1 MNAPLSRMNQ
11 ALQNRTFVKVIAGI
25 ENFDAAN
32 VQQIV
37 AAADAAGAHAVD
49 IAADAELIR
58 AVKAVTTLCVFA
70 SATEPAKLVE
80 AAQAGA
86 DVLELGNFDAMYRRG
101 AEPTAE
107 QILNWTREV
116 KAAVGDNVP
125 LCVTIS
131 GRLPLDVQL
140 DLATSL
146 QAAGADLIQSEG
158 MLVSND
164 NGDTHSA
171 LTAIASALA
180 NAAEIRKVVEMP
192 IFVAGGITPANA
204 SFAMGAGANG
214 VGIGRAVS
222 SLKTASEMEAI
233 VAQTVRA
240 LDAVR
245 SEGRGL
251 ATLA

>member
-1 MNAPLSRMNQ
+1 MNASLSRMNQ

-25 ENFDAAN
+25 ENVDAAN
-32 VQQIV
+32 VHAIV
-37 AAADAAGAHAVD
+37 AAATKAGAHAVD

-58 AVKAVTTLCVFA
+58 SVKAATNLAVFA
-70 SATEPAKLVE
+70 SSTEPAKLIE
-80 AAQAGA
+80 AAKAGA

-101 AEPTAE
+101 VEPTAE
-107 QILNWTREV
+107 AILNWTREV
-116 KAAVGDNVP
+116 KAAVGDHMP

-131 GRLPLDVQL
+131 GRLPLEVQL

-158 MLVSND
+158 VLLGNN

-171 LTAIASALA
+171 LAAIANALA
-180 NAAEIRKVVEMP
+180 NAAEIRKVVELP

-222 SLKTASEMEAI
+222 SLDHAAEMEAV

-240 LDAVR
+240 LDEVR

-251 ATLA
+251 ALA